1 VSRSFSVAYGVAQR
15 GIRKL
20 VGNPLGTI
28 SQMAVPVFFLIAFTG
43 ALSAVGNTK
52 GFGYY
57 DFTAFEF
64 VFVLYQATI
73 FAGVFT
79 AIEAASDYG
88 SGIGDR
94 FMVSVP
100 RRPSIMAGYVA
111 VAIVRGLFAAAV
123 AWGVALVL
131 GMSVR
136 GNALDIVALMG
147 LALLL
152 TAATTLYGLG
162 IAVRFRSAAA
172 GVLVMLP
179 AFAVLFLTPVF
190 APRDQLSGWLK
201 TAAGANPLTPP
212 IEAGRGFLA
221 ADPTRVWA
229 SFGVAT
235 GMIFVFFL
243 WAIRSMRAAERGPS
257 AAPARRQAR
266 GPRARRTGARART

>member
-1 VSRSFSVAYGVAQR
+1 VSRSYSVAYGVAQR
-15 GIRKL
+15 GLRKL
-20 VGNPLGTI
+20 AGNPLGSL

-64 VFVLYQATI
+64 VFVLFQATI

-79 AIEAASDYG
+79 AIDAAIDYG

-94 FMVSVP
+94 FMISAP
-100 RRPSIMAGYVA
+100 RRSSIMAGYVV
-111 VAIVRGLFAAAV
+111 VAIVRALFAAALT
-123 AWGVALVL
+123 WGIALAL

-162 IAVRFRSAAA
+162 VALRFRSAAA
-172 GVLVMLP
+172 GVLIMIP
-179 AFAVLFLTPVF
+179 AFVVLFLTPVF
-190 APRDQLSGWLK
+190 SPRDQLSGWLK

-243 WAIRSMRAAERGPS
+243 WAIRSMKKAEQGPKAPSRRRRGPG
-257 AAPARRQAR
+257 RR
-266 GPRARRTGARART
+266 